1 MADKIT
7 GKIQY
12 LNEKPSKDGKYT
24 MYSIKVDGT
33 NYGIGRFAPRG
44 VEQGDTVE
52 FEVEYNGNWPNVAK
66 GTLRKVEAAPAAA
79 PPAAKSDAA
88 APAKAAWAGG
98 RNADTQDIISKQAAL
113 NTALGF
119 LEFALKN
126 ETLPVPKAKNA
137 GYGYLK
143 TLWLKEAAELYELNT
158 GKVWELPEADVEAD
172 APKPVKKA
180 AAKKAAAKP
189 EPEDVDEEF
198 DDSIDDIDWA

>member
-1 MADKIT
+1 MADKIQ

-12 LNEKPSKDGKYT
+12 LNEKEGKFGT

-33 NYGIGRFAPRG
+33 NYGIGKYPPRG

-52 FEVEYNGNWPNVAK
+52 FEVEYNGNWPNVAR
-66 GTLRKVEAAPAAA
+66 GTLRKIEGAPAAS
-79 PPAAKSDAA
+79 PPATSGGTT

-143 TLWLKEAAELYELNT
+143 TIWFKEAAELYELNT
-158 GKVWELPEADVEAD
+158 GKVWEMPDNDVAAE

-180 AAKKAAAKP
+180 ATKKAAPAP
-189 EPEDVDEEF
+189 EVEEDEGF
-198 DDSIDDIDWA
+198 GDDIDDIEWA

>member
-1 MADKIT
+1 MADKIQ

-12 LNEKPSKDGKYT
+12 LNEKEGKFGT

-33 NYGIGRFAPRG
+33 NYGIGKYPPRG
-44 VEQGDTVE
+44 VEQGDSVE

-66 GTLRKVEAAPAAA
+66 GTLRKIEGAPAAA
-79 PPAAKSDAA
+79 PPAARGEA

-158 GKVWELPEADVEAD
+158 GKVWEL
-172 APKPVKKA
+172 
-180 AAKKAAAKP
+180 
-189 EPEDVDEEF
+189 
-198 DDSIDDIDWA
+198 